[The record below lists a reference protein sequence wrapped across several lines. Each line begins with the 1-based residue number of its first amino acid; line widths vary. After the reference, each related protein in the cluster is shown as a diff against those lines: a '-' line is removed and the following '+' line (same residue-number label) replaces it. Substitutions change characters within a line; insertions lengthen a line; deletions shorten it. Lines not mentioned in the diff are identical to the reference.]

1 MKHITLLHS
10 TGTQTIKIFQLPLLD
25 AWLPMSR
32 QIPADAPSLHIV
44 SQVLNLHIEKFFQD
58 FHTYILV
65 LLVLFTMTA
74 FPLWS
79 TLCSNPK

>member
-1 MKHITLLHS
+1 MLLHS
-10 TGTQTIKIFQLPLLD
+10 SGTWTVKILQLPLLD
-25 AWLPMSR
+25 AWFPMSR
-32 QIPADAPSLHIV
+32 QTPAATDAASLHNV
-44 SQVLNLHIEKFFQD
+44 SRVLNIGIKTFFQD